1 MKENERVSDSNS
13 SDQDKPEALRPDI
26 AEVVALRRAALDDA
40 RPEAVA
46 KRRKTGHRTA
56 RENIDEFLDTDSFLE
71 IGRLTKPKLAH
82 MTGPADGL
90 VMGTGTVAGKAVA
103 VMSYD
108 YTVYAGTQS
117 SHNHMK
123 HDRLFQLAIKHR
135 WPLVTWLEG
144 GGARPHDSMT
154 GRVGTTT
161 TFVDF
166 ARASGWIP
174 LIGICAGRAFAGNA
188 NLCGMCDILIATPKA
203 AIGMAGPPLVKA
215 ALGKDFTPE
224 EICPPEI
231 HMAQGV
237 IDVMVADE
245 AEANQVAT
253 KYLSYFQGPRAPG
266 EAPDTKRLRDLV
278 PENPRRAYDVR
289 KVIEGIADVGSVL
302 ELKPKFG
309 RAIITSLIHIEGHPV
324 GVLANQPMYM
334 AGAIDSPASEK
345 AARFIQ
351 LCDAFDIP
359 MVMLCDTPGLMVGPD
374 VEKTGLVRRSAR
386 VLLALANATTPFMTV
401 VLRKAY
407 GLGYYVM
414 GSEPLEPS
422 LLLAWPTAEF
432 GGMGIEG
439 AVNIICKPEL
449 DAAPDTE
456 SRDRLHAE
464 KVAELKKSNT
474 ALEVAG
480 RFEFDDVIDPAD
492 TRWYLAETLKR
503 MPPPPPRERKKHP
516 VDAM

>member
-1 MKENERVSDSNS
+1 MKGSERVRDSDCA
-13 SDQDKPEALRPDI
+13 DEDKPENLRADI
-26 AEVVALRRAALDDA
+26 AEVVRLRRAALDEA

-56 RENIDEFLDTDSFLE
+56 RENIDDFLDEGSFLE
-71 IGRLTKPKLAH
+71 IGRLTKPKLPH

-90 VMGTGTVAGKAVA
+90 VMGTGTVEGLPVA

-117 SHNHMK
+117 SHNHVK
-123 HDRLFQLAIKHR
+123 HDRLFQLAMKHR

-144 GGARPHDSMT
+144 GGARPHDAMT
-154 GRVGTTT
+154 GRVATTT

-166 ARASGWIP
+166 ARASGWVP

-188 NLCGMCDILIATPKA
+188 NLCGMCDVLIATPKA

-237 IDVMVADE
+237 IDIMVADE
-245 AEANQVAT
+245 AEAGRVAQQ
-253 KYLSYFQGPRAPG
+253 YLGYFQGPRAPG
-266 EAPDTKRLRDLV
+266 ETPDVRRLRDVV
-278 PENPRRAYDVR
+278 PESPRRAYDVR
-289 KVIEGIADVGSVL
+289 KVIAGIADVDSFL

-309 RAIITSLIHIEGHPV
+309 RAIVTGFAHVEGRPV
-324 GVLANQPMYM
+324 GIIANQPMFM

-359 MVMLCDTPGLMVGPD
+359 MLLLCDTPGLMVGPD

-386 VLLALANATTPFMTV
+386 VLLALANATTPFMTI

-414 GSEPLEPS
+414 GSEPLEPT

-439 AVNIICKPEL
+439 AVNIINKPEL
-449 DAAPDTE
+449 DAAPDKETH
-456 SRDRLHAE
+456 DRIHAE
-464 KVAELKKSNT
+464 RVAELKKANT

-492 TRWYLAETLKR
+492 TRWYIAETLKR
-503 MPPPPPRERKKHP
+503 LPAPAPRQHRKHP

>member
-1 MKENERVSDSNS
+1 MPNS
-13 SDQDKPEALRPDI
+13 KVDQGMGEVDALRDDI
-26 AEVVALRRAALDDA
+26 AEVVRLRDAALDHA

-46 KRRKTGHRTA
+46 KRRKTGHTTA
-56 RENIDEFLDTDSFLE
+56 RENIDGFLDADSFLE
-71 IGRLTKPKLAH
+71 IGRLAKPKLKH

-90 VMGTGTVAGKAVA
+90 VMGTGTVDGNPVA

-123 HDRLFQLAIKHR
+123 HDRLFQLAIANR

-154 GRVGTTT
+154 NKVGLTT
-161 TFVDF
+161 TFVEF

-174 LIGICAGRAFAGNA
+174 LVGICAGRAFAGSA
-188 NLCGMCDILIATPKA
+188 NLCGMCDVLIATPKA
-203 AIGMAGPPLVKA
+203 AIGMAGPPLVRA
-215 ALGKDFTPE
+215 ALGKDYTPE
-224 EICPPEI
+224 EIGPVEV
-231 HMAQGV
+231 HMQQGV
-237 IDVMVADE
+237 IDILVENEEEAARVAR
-245 AEANQVAT
+245 Q
-253 KYLSYFQGPRAPG
+253 YLSYFRGPQAPG
-266 EAPDTKRLRDLV
+266 EAPDPKKLRDIV
-278 PENPRRAYDVR
+278 PNSPRRAYDVR
-289 KVIEGIADVGSVL
+289 KVIEGIVDVGSML

-309 RAIITSLIHIEGHPV
+309 RAIVTALAFIEGRPV
-324 GVLANQPMYM
+324 GIVANQPMFL

-359 MVMLCDTPGLMVGPD
+359 MLLLCDTPGLMVGPD

-386 VLLALANATTPFMTV
+386 ILLALANATTPFMTL

-414 GSEPLEPS
+414 GSAPLRPT

-439 AVNIICKPEL
+439 AVNIIYKPEL
-449 DAAPDTE
+449 DAAPDKE
-456 SRDRLHAE
+456 SHDRLHAE
-464 KVAELKKSNT
+464 KVAELRTHNT

-480 RFEFDDVIDPAD
+480 RFDFDDVIDPAD

-503 MPPPPPRERKKHP
+503 LPAPPVRERKKHM
-516 VDAM
+516 VDSI